1 MTYSELK
8 SLVQNYLQNTET
20 QFVSDLPKLIEQT
33 EERIL
38 KTINLPVFRKNVS
51 GTLTS
56 GNQYLATPSDFLD
69 NFSLSFTSSSEQ
81 TFLMYKDVNFIRE
94 AYPNSSITGLPKHY
108 GLFDDTTFIVGPTPN
123 ADLAVEL
130 HYFYRPTSITAGAD
144 SGTTWLSTNAKNAL
158 LYGTL
163 LESYVYMK
171 GDPDMM
177 SMYEKR
183 FLEALVRLKNLG
195 EGDNTVDTYR
205 DDVVRTQRS

>member
-1 MTYSELK
+1 MTYLELK
-8 SLVQNYLQNTET
+8 NLVQNYLQNTET

-38 KTINLPVFRKNVS
+38 KNINLPVFRKNVS

-69 NFSLSFTSSSEQ
+69 NFSLTFTNSSEQ

-130 HYFYRPTSITAGAD
+130 HYFYRPISITAGAD

-163 LESYVYMK
+163 LEGYIYMK
-171 GDPDMM
+171 GEVDMLTV
-177 SMYEKR
+177 YNQR
-183 FLEALVRLKNLG
+183 YNDAIARLKNLG
-195 EGDNTVDTYR
+195 EAKNTTDQYR
-205 DDVVRTQRS
+205 DDVLRTQRT